1 MALLNLFPPYLI
13 VLTLVLVIFPT
24 VLAVRIRIAL
34 YKHIQKSTAKVNRLI
49 RGESRGVQPKIIYNL
64 ENRFKIASSQL
75 DDVNTAALVDG
86 LYHEEQFTFMSKS
99 LSCEK
104 WDYFVRVLPN
114 LLLAFGLLG
123 TFLGIT
129 LNLTGISTLI
139 DINNVDLQSL
149 GEKIK
154 TPLESMG
161 IAFITSLIGLACSS
175 VLTVINL
182 IFNTHLAKVNLISS
196 LEDYLDNILQPTVEG
211 NSRLDKAVNRMV
223 DTQQAFLTNFHTE
236 VTRVL
241 ESSLEKVAKKIDDGN
256 QETAKLVTQVC
267 ERLTE
272 TAGTLSTGATTFKS
286 STNSF
291 EENVNKLYKAI
302 HHENF
307 VKYGQSLDNCISNF
321 KSTVDK
327 LVNSQVTDNL
337 VATSEKLYSTHA
349 KLCLTVEHIDSLTKL
364 MSQATD
370 NVHNTFKSLVSVE
383 AEIKNLGQSSLSIRK
398 ESQNLNIVLNER
410 TEQLLISLQ
419 SIQNNLLETT
429 HNINNNSDQ
438 LTALG
443 DRLSRLISQ
452 EVGRNNYQGEI
463 IAEKSQQTV
472 SYLRDIQAILNQII
486 NLSNQQKNSFLSEM
500 EKEIN
505 QVSDSIK
512 KPF

>member
-123 TFLGIT
+123 TFLGI
-129 LNLTGISTLI
+129 N
-139 DINNVDLQSL
+139 
-149 GEKIK
+149 
-154 TPLESMG
+154 
-161 IAFITSLIGLACSS
+161 
-175 VLTVINL
+175 
-182 IFNTHLAKVNLISS
+182 LAKVNLISS

>member
-1 MALLNLFPPYLI
+1 
-13 VLTLVLVIFPT
+13 
-24 VLAVRIRIAL
+24 
-34 YKHIQKSTAKVNRLI
+34 
-49 RGESRGVQPKIIYNL
+49 
-64 ENRFKIASSQL
+64 
-75 DDVNTAALVDG
+75 
-86 LYHEEQFTFMSKS
+86 
-99 LSCEK
+99 
-104 WDYFVRVLPN
+104 
-114 LLLAFGLLG
+114 
-123 TFLGIT
+123 
-129 LNLTGISTLI
+129 
-139 DINNVDLQSL
+139 
-149 GEKIK
+149 
-154 TPLESMG
+154 
-161 IAFITSLIGLACSS
+161 
-175 VLTVINL
+175 
-182 IFNTHLAKVNLISS
+182 
-196 LEDYLDNILQPTVEG
+196 
-211 NSRLDKAVNRMV
+211 
-223 DTQQAFLTNFHTE
+223 
-236 VTRVL
+236 
-241 ESSLEKVAKKIDDGN
+241 
-256 QETAKLVTQVC
+256 
-267 ERLTE
+267 
-272 TAGTLSTGATTFKS
+272 
-286 STNSF
+286 
-291 EENVNKLYKAI
+291 
-302 HHENF
+302 
-307 VKYGQSLDNCISNF
+307 
-321 KSTVDK
+321 
-327 LVNSQVTDNL
+327 
-337 VATSEKLYSTHA
+337 
-349 KLCLTVEHIDSLTKL
+349 